1 MNRPVPR
8 RGLLTAAAVGLFAGC
23 LQGTDGDDASVGNPE
38 SEQGDEPV
46 ETPDRIDPED
56 AGVTVRDVEIT
67 DVEIGSTWTGVTTEV
82 TVENTGRF
90 RYGVL
95 SFRADVFRSGRTSR
109 ERESLGFEYV
119 TRQFASGDRFD
130 NGTRTFETTLYVDRQ
145 AEPRTNS
152 DWFEVTVAVRRAH
165 PV

>member
-8 RGLLTAAAVGLFAGC
+8 RELLTAAAVGLFAGC
-23 LQGTDGDDASVGNPE
+23 LQSTDENDASVGNPE
-38 SEQGDEPV
+38 SEPEPT
-46 ETPDRIDPED
+46 ETPDRVSPED
-56 AGVTVRDVEIT
+56 AGVTVQDIEIT
-67 DVEIGSTWTGVTTEV
+67 DVETETGWTEVTTEV
-82 TVENTGRF
+82 TIENTGRF

-95 SFRADVFRSGRTSR
+95 SFRADVFLSGTTSR
-109 ERESLGFEYV
+109 EREPLGFEYI

-145 AEPRTNS
+145 AEPRTNP
-152 DWFEVTVAVRRAH
+152 DWFDVTVAVRRAH